1 MEAEKRLEHAHSIDG
16 EAERV
21 RDIFVK
27 SFPQSDGDLD
37 RLLPRS
43 FTSTLSQRGTAA
55 QAEAQTEVPIV
66 PDDEFDWAITLANVE
81 TVVEAAHSGR
91 VSLLAAERRAEL
103 AEAKAEEALHWLKA
117 LHRAVLKGLPG
128 TASNTAAG

>member
-55 QAEAQTEVPIV
+55 QAEAPIV

-91 VSLLAAERRAEL
+91 VSLLAAERRAEI
-103 AEAKAEEALHWLKA
+103 AEARAEEALHWLKA